1 MICRKLP
8 HLPLYLWSDLL
19 AMDKLFWPYIV
30 CIPAPIDI
38 IIYIATRSQQSAI
51 PGHLH
56 DHLKKMHTPM
66 ESEWELEDSI
76 DRRNKGNLPFNNQL
90 SLINCTPGPQRS
102 PERGYQKA
110 DRETNWPLSNINYEL
125 HLIIRLWL
133 GIGQCQANAIAI
145 AMVATLQMQD
155 PISKI
160 PDPRSQFPVP
170 TPAWGLCVSD

>member
-19 AMDKLFWPYIV
+19 AMDKWFWPYIV

-90 SLINCTPGPQRS
+90 SLINCTGVECSLLRA
-102 PERGYQKA
+102 Y
-110 DRETNWPLSNINYEL
+110 LSTVILINAVCACAA
-125 HLIIRLWL
+125 WL
-133 GIGQCQANAIAI
+133 G
-145 AMVATLQMQD
+145 
-155 PISKI
+155 
-160 PDPRSQFPVP
+160 PVSSVF
-170 TPAWGLCVSD
+170 WGTFLCSWKDFLHIKEIELLLMAKS